1 MTMKTIS
8 FFDGE
13 NKIKIGQEVFI
24 NNQDTEQSV
33 WGMEYGIDVTQ
44 QDGVL
49 SFAIYQADEW
59 NLGTKNLLFT
69 IQQKEKAQ

>member
-69 IQQKEKAQ
+69 IEQKEITQ